1 MTDPYSI
8 TLLNPEDM
16 SLFRERGGLLNAVIN
31 NKVHKDIFLFRTF
44 PYSKPYE
51 YISVRGSDEEELG
64 IIRDLKQLDQK
75 SEQEA
80 MKELRLRYLIP
91 VVTYIHSVKEEPGLW
106 TIDLE
111 TDRGR
116 LSLMMRNIH
125 EHIQYT
131 GNESILLTD
140 MEGKRCE
147 IREIK
152 KIDKHSLR
160 ELNKV
165 T

>member
-8 TLLNPEDM
+8 TLLNPIDV
-16 SLFRERGGLLNAVIN
+16 SFSRDSGGLLNANIN
-31 NKVHKDIFLFRTF
+31 NKVHKGILLYRTF

-51 YISVRGSDEEELG
+51 YISIRRNDDEELG

-80 MKELRLRYLIP
+80 FKELRLRYLIP
-91 VVTYIHSVKEEPGLW
+91 VVTHIDSVKEEHGLW
-106 TIDLE
+106 AINLK

-116 LSLMMRNIH
+116 LSLVMQNIH

-131 GNESILLTD
+131 GNESILITD
-140 MEGKRCE
+140 MEGRRCE
-147 IREIK
+147 IREVK
-152 KIDKHSLR
+152 RLDKNSLR
-160 ELNKV
+160 ELNKMI
-165 T
+165 